1 VIEQNDT
8 MKLKGIMKIKKK
20 EKKLPN
26 DGASSSSSSSSSPD
40 KVEEEE
46 EEADSDRSNKPST
59 QADDA
64 ILASTTGSNSTV
76 TASNDN
82 TIEVEEKK
90 EEEKEKDHD
99 IKLPSRAELLET
111 LCKLYKIT
119 CPTSR
124 EKALQKLERMYTLA
138 HTHNTDFLKLFH
150 QHGGELVVLDFLEAT
165 MIDMDCVAGARMES
179 IEKAADVIAEVCY
192 SGQDDGNKDIVT
204 KIVTTVMDSGGIDIL
219 INASEEYSGGKDV
232 PQLNALAGVWCALC
246 NITQH
251 IDTIE
256 NAVGKVRVMVMFDKC
271 MDILFQIKS
280 YNDPIVSEILEN
292 VLGTLCNIVDNNC
305 VEKTY
310 FFSKGIL
317 PKCLDIFRANETWGD
332 RNEMVT
338 KKAICFFA
346 WCRDKKLLEQASDY
360 EMLLPFLAVCMKKFG
375 SNQQILIDILD
386 LLDGACDTLDNKII
400 TRSGIIEPL
409 GALLTSPDV
418 NEEQKKEVHEVIV
431 AIVAPK
437 KTIF

>member
-1 VIEQNDT
+1 
-8 MKLKGIMKIKKK
+8 MLW
-20 EKKLPN
+20 
-26 DGASSSSSSSSSPD
+26 
-40 KVEEEE
+40 
-46 EEADSDRSNKPST
+46 
-59 QADDA
+59 
-64 ILASTTGSNSTV
+64 
-76 TASNDN
+76 
-82 TIEVEEKK
+82 
-90 EEEKEKDHD
+90 
-99 IKLPSRAELLET
+99 
-111 LCKLYKIT
+111 
-119 CPTSR
+119 
-124 EKALQKLERMYTLA
+124 
-138 HTHNTDFLKLFH
+138 
-150 QHGGELVVLDFLEAT
+150 
-165 MIDMDCVAGARMES
+165 
-179 IEKAADVIAEVCY
+179 
-192 SGQDDGNKDIVT
+192 
-204 KIVTTVMDSGGIDIL
+204 
-219 INASEEYSGGKDV
+219 
-232 PQLNALAGVWCALC
+232 NALAGVWCALC

-386 LLDGACDTLDNKII
+386 LLDGACDTLDNKI
-400 TRSGIIEPL
+400 G
-409 GALLTSPDV
+409 
-418 NEEQKKEVHEVIV
+418 NY
-431 AIVAPK
+431 
-437 KTIF
+437 